1 MNELIGTEEVV
12 LNDAAVTETITETT
26 DSPVAPAPVPF
37 GTVDPE
43 VYAGAAKSIQEQIN
57 LLIAAREQA
66 IKLESGLT
74 TKAGL
79 KKACKAARAN
89 LLTVRKSLGGIA
101 LGIVEAKHSLL
112 GTVGD
117 AQKIAKKAKL
127 KEEFDRIIV
136 ELAAIEAAE
145 ASETPE
151 V

>member
-12 LNDAAVTETITETT
+12 LNDAAVTETITEAT
-26 DSPVAPAPVPF
+26 DALIVPAPF

-43 VYAGAAKSIQEQIN
+43 IYDGSAKRIQEQIN
-57 LLIAAREQA
+57 LLILAREEA

-79 KKACKAARAN
+79 SKACKASRAN
-89 LLTVRKSLGGIA
+89 LLTVRKALGGIA

-117 AQKIAKKAKL
+117 VQKTAKKAKL
-127 KEEFDRIIV
+127 KEKFDRITA